1 MELTR
6 ESLVYI
12 SCKEDQGLLSLSLP
26 EVFIVILCI
35 SALALTIKCAFYRVA
50 SYKCSAATAY

>member
-1 MELTR
+1 MLKTKPLLIEPAVQKAHF
-6 ESLVYI
+6 VYT
-12 SCKEDQGLLSLSLP
+12 LP

-35 SALALTIKCAFYRVA
+35 YTLALTIKCAFYRVP